1 MGHRGSTTTVS
12 ALISFLRKST
22 PQAALPHPTTRFQSL
37 GVANVRHLSLEESC
51 RDHATFMVQ
60 RAVNQNSSELSGHA
74 LMMTCPSHNTIVN
87 SLDNKGMPVD
97 KDARFAHEMPNLP
110 NADLNA
116 MMIASSNLDLNGEV
130 TPVMALKMIRDDKR
144 YPMMTLAHFES
155 LKEKLKTRSRCYG
168 YVVSLITCQ
177 WLCHNVFKYR

>member
-1 MGHRGSTTTVS
+1 
-12 ALISFLRKST
+12 
-22 PQAALPHPTTRFQSL
+22 
-37 GVANVRHLSLEESC
+37 
-51 RDHATFMVQ
+51 MVQ

-97 KDARFAHEMPNLP
+97 RDARFAHEMPNLP

-116 MMIASSNLDLNGEV
+116 MMIASSNLDLNGEI

-144 YPMMTLAHFES
+144 YPMMTMTHFES

-168 YVVSLITCQ
+168 YVILLLTCRWQ
-177 WLCHNVFKYR
+177 LQFFYEPR